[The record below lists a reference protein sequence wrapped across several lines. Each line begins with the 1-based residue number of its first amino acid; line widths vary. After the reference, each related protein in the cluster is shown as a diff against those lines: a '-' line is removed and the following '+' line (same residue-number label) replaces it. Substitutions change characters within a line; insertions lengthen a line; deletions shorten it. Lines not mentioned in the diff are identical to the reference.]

1 MHNGEDH
8 IEQPIVHGEDSTRGQ
23 VSREEPPESFTNA
36 PVTSYSLEEAPYEH
50 ESFERIN
57 ASYEE
62 ESFEKAHLSH
72 GNDSLEKTTPSDEI
86 DGVEGAIHNPDRI
99 THALYDYIAQ
109 QEDELDL
116 VEDEM
121 VFLVDDSDSDWWIVA
136 KADGSAQGLVPSTY
150 VAKGSFVVEAD
161 DTDRNQLVEE
171 PLPADVV
178 AADYDYD
185 NDQDER
191 VEESSDEAR
200 NRDIGD
206 DKDTE
211 MDRPASQPLPFI
223 NELLIKSHKSME
235 MLKSMET
242 SHNSSSKEKVSE
254 TVNRPIERS
263 SEPPPLPD
271 RPTESVSSGLEKP
284 TSAPIQ
290 SNIVPIA
297 PPLPNRPV
305 EVASTKRG
313 SDTRESCPKSNPI
326 TSAPPLPLPIEVRKA
341 TLPSKKESLNQIS
354 KTVPENNRDQ
364 ASSRLPEHTFSE
376 HEIVKANEPPSVSKS
391 NPWSSVSFKTTGS
404 VSMKNTPT
412 ISGLA
417 NMSAMAKTLPSRPE
431 KPNSSTSNF
440 VMILTF
446 NELE

>member
-1 MHNGEDH
+1 MHNGEDP
-8 IEQPIVHGEDSTRGQ
+8 IEKPIVHGEDSA
-23 VSREEPPESFTNA
+23 REEPLESFENA
-36 PVTSYSLEEAPYEH
+36 PVTSYSLEEASYEH
-50 ESFERIN
+50 ESFERNN
-57 ASYEE
+57 ASYEN
-62 ESFEKAHLSH
+62 ESFEKANLSH
-72 GNDSLEKTTPSDEI
+72 GNDSLEKTTPPDEI
-86 DGVEGAIHNPDRI
+86 DGFEGAIHNPDRI
-99 THALYDYIAQ
+99 AHALYDYIAQ

-150 VAKGSFVVEAD
+150 VAKGSFAVEAEG
-161 DTDRNQLVEE
+161 TDYNQLVEE

-178 AADYDYD
+178 AADYDKD
-185 NDQDER
+185 QDQDEH
-191 VEESSDEAR
+191 VGESGDGAR
-200 NRDIGD
+200 NRDIGG
-206 DKDTE
+206 DKDTD
-211 MDRPASQPLPFI
+211 MDRPVSQPLPFI
-223 NELLIKSHKSME
+223 NELLIKSQKSME

-242 SHNSSSKEKVSE
+242 SHSSSLNEKVSE
-254 TVNRPIERS
+254 TVNRPIECP

-271 RPTESVSSGLEKP
+271 RPTESVSPGLEKP
-284 TSAPIQ
+284 VSAPIQ
-290 SNIVPIA
+290 SNIVPVA

-305 EVASTKRG
+305 DFASTKRG

-326 TSAPPLPLPIEVRKA
+326 TSAPPLPLPIEMRKA
-341 TLPSKKESLNQIS
+341 TSPSKKEPLNQRS
-354 KTVPENNRDQ
+354 KTIPKNNLDQ
-364 ASSRLPEHTFSE
+364 ASSQLPEYTFKT

-404 VSMKNTPT
+404 VSTKNTPT
-412 ISGLA
+412 TSGLA